1 VTALEALAPHFAE
14 PRQRYSGVYF
24 LIDGDEI
31 VYVGKSVDIVAR
43 LFGHGRARDGK
54 NRKRRV
60 RKFDRSAWI
69 AAPVDQIAALEAAFI
84 RRLAPRYNTKHGV
97 KTSPLDEQLLA
108 PYDLPPV
115 DPQRW
120 AALEKR
126 RGYAL
131 FRPIRMAQRKR
142 RKIAAARRAQVAA

>member
-1 VTALEALAPHFAE
+1 MTALEALAPHFAE

-24 LIDGDEI
+24 LIDDDEI

-43 LFGHGRARDGK
+43 LFGHGRSQSGK
-54 NRKRRV
+54 HRKRRIK
-60 RKFDRSAWI
+60 KFDRSAWI
-69 AAPVDQIAALEAAFI
+69 AAPVELIGALEAAFI

-97 KTSPLDEQLLA
+97 KTSHLDEQLLA
-108 PYDLPPV
+108 PYNLPPV
-115 DPQRW
+115 DPGRL

-131 FRPIRMAQRKR
+131 FRPMRMAHMARR
-142 RKIAAARRAQVAA
+142 RKAAAKKAKAS